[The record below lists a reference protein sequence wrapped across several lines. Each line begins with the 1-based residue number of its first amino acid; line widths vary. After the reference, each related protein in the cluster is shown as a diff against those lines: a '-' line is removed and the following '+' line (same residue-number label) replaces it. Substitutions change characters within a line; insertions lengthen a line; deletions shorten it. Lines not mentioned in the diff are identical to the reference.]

1 MEPALYSIGQ
11 IAVTLAGFAALLRAF
26 RQKDVGDAHSDPRLR
41 SMVEQGLVLVLLCFL
56 PSVLVAFNISMGIA
70 VRVIAAAAAAW
81 LLRWLYIM
89 YLVRSAELP
98 RSLAWMFRAAF
109 ALHGVT
115 FIVFAATATG
125 LFGRA
130 EPLYFS
136 GVLLTL
142 TLVGFAFFAQFQS
155 ERS

>member
-1 MEPALYSIGQ
+1 MESALYSIGQ

-26 RQKDVGDAHSDPRLR
+26 RQRDVGDAHSDPRLR
-41 SMVEQGLVLVLLCFL
+41 SMVEQGLVVVLLCFL
-56 PSVLVAFNISMGIA
+56 PSVLVAFEFSMGTA

-98 RSLAWMFRAAF
+98 RSIARMFRAAF
-109 ALHGVT
+109 ALHVLT
-115 FIVFAATATG
+115 FITFTATATG
-125 LFGRA
+125 QFGRV

-136 GVLLTL
+136 GVLLAL
-142 TLVGFAFFAQFQS
+142 ILVGFAFFAQFQS